1 MKLTKQA
8 KGLKGLSENV
18 YEIVKQEGVTS
29 YSKVATI
36 LIQQMKENSKIYGH
50 IFDRRDEQNI
60 KRRVYDALNVLISA

>member
-36 LIQQMKENSKIYGH
+36 LIQQMKENSQIYGH
-50 IFDRRDEQNI
+50 IFDRRD
-60 KRRVYDALNVLISA
+60 